1 MHMSNLPIL
10 SFLMVSF
17 ISWSSSAL
25 SHCPAWS
32 VERMSLEVSSL
43 KQQLDKWDVAYH
55 QQGVSLIAD
64 DIYDQLQDKLQG
76 WRQCHRQSE
85 DTENP
90 RILGFGVFSHPVA
103 HTGLKKLKDET
114 ALADWMQRREN
125 LWVQPKI
132 DGVAVTLVYRNGK
145 LAQLLSRGNGRQGQ
159 NWTDKALFISAI
171 PQFIATAPSLLT
183 LQGELFLL
191 MDGHNQ
197 AQHGG
202 LNARS
207 SVAGALMRKS
217 SSPLLPK
224 LGIFIWAWPDGPKS
238 MIEKATRLQEMGFSL
253 TAEYSKPVTST
264 EDVAQWRERWYRM
277 PLPFATDGIVIRQE
291 DEPLGRYWQAV
302 PGGWSIA
309 WKYPPQQQIS
319 EVKDIQFTIG
329 RTGKITAVL
338 QVSPVKIDDK
348 WVRRVNI
355 GSIARWRQWNITIG
369 DQVTLALAG
378 QGIPRLDN
386 VIWRVNQ
393 RHVIIPPDQDKFHP
407 LSCFHHLPP
416 ECEPQFLSRLIWLSG
431 SKGLDMRNISGGLWQ
446 SLIRSGHVNDLVGWL
461 SLTADQIAA
470 IPGVSRERAE
480 NIYLQFQN
488 AKLKPFAQ
496 WLQALGFPQIE
507 PGVTHWQALQRKTL
521 TEWRLISGIGSVR
534 ATQIE
539 HFLRHPEIQ
548 TMADMLSQQ
557 RITGFSPEE

>member
-1 MHMSNLPIL
+1 M
-10 SFLMVSF
+10 
-17 ISWSSSAL
+17 
-25 SHCPAWS
+25 
-32 VERMSLEVSSL
+32 
-43 KQQLDKWDVAYH
+43 
-55 QQGVSLIAD
+55 
-64 DIYDQLQDKLQG
+64 
-76 WRQCHRQSE
+76 
-85 DTENP
+85 
-90 RILGFGVFSHPVA
+90 
-103 HTGLKKLKDET
+103 
-114 ALADWMQRREN
+114 
-125 LWVQPKI
+125 
-132 DGVAVTLVYRNGK
+132 
-145 LAQLLSRGNGRQGQ
+145 
-159 NWTDKALFISAI
+159 
-171 PQFIATAPSLLT
+171 
-183 LQGELFLL
+183 
-191 MDGHNQ
+191 
-197 AQHGG
+197 
-202 LNARS
+202 
-207 SVAGALMRKS
+207 AG
-217 SSPLLPK
+217 
-224 LGIFIWAWPDGPKS
+224 
-238 MIEKATRLQEMGFSL
+238 
-253 TAEYSKPVTST
+253 ST
-264 EDVAQWRERWYRM
+264 
-277 PLPFATDGIVIRQE
+277 
-291 DEPLGRYWQAV
+291 
-302 PGGWSIA
+302 GGWSIA

-355 GSIARWRQWNITIG
+355 GSIARWQQWNITIG

-521 TEWRLISGIGSVR
+521 AEWRLISGIGSVR